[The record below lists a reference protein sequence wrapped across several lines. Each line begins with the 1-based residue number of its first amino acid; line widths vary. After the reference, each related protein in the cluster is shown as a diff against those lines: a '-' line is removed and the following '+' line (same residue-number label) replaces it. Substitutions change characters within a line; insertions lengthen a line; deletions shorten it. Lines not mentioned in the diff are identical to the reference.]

1 MPSSVLSSL
10 FGPDAYV
17 AEGAA
22 RSVDDELYPEELDA
36 IRNAVPSRRAEF
48 GTARVLARQALER
61 AGFAPVPIRCRGDRL
76 PIWPPGAVGSIT
88 HTQGHCAVVVGKR
101 PPLRSLGLDIEVL
114 GRIDAELPALILTPS
129 EHAWLHGQD
138 AQLRDRVVITLFC
151 AKEAFYKCQYAL
163 TAEFLEFGEVEVT
176 FGEGNRFV
184 ARILEP
190 SARAL
195 KAATALLE
203 GKFGYD
209 SGRVLCGV
217 EVHEN

>member
-22 RSVDDELYPEELDA
+22 GSVDAELYPEELDA

-48 GTARVLARQALER
+48 GTARLLARQALER

-88 HTQGHCAVVVGKR
+88 HTHGHCAVVVGRR
-101 PPLRSLGLDIEVL
+101 PPLRSLGLDIELL
-114 GRIDAELPALILTPS
+114 GPVDAELPALILTPS
-129 EHAWLHGQD
+129 EHAWVHGQD
-138 AQLRDRVVITLFC
+138 PQLRDRLAITLFC

-163 TAEFLEFGEVEVT
+163 TAEFLEFGEVEIT

-195 KAATALLE
+195 KAGTAQLE
-203 GKFGYD
+203 GKFAYE
-209 SGRVLCGV
+209 SGRVLSGL
-217 EVHEN
+217 EMREN